1 MTAITCFRQ
10 RIHYVYPCFRRC
22 GFGGIVPLFYTFPSN
37 FRLRKHVFPQA
48 LTRGILAETRE
59 NVPETSQFHVS
70 VNVIGCN
77 YCGNTS
83 LRVGNWCFQVI
94 SIVKKALFTI
104 LGEFSRHLQLQ
115 KPILSTFLLHKII
128 PQQSFQVLSLFFLL
142 PKLTIRSSYGIYSL
156 HWLS

>member
-1 MTAITCFRQ
+1 MFPLADTLRLPVFPSLR
-10 RIHYVYPCFRRC
+10 FRRNRTT
-22 GFGGIVPLFYTFPSN
+22 FFYVSVKFPS
-37 FRLRKHVFPQA
+37 KQ
-48 LTRGILAETRE
+48 TRE
-59 NVPETSQFHVS
+59 NVPETGQFHVS

>member
-1 MTAITCFRQ
+1 MFPLADTLRLPVFPSLR
-10 RIHYVYPCFRRC
+10 FRRNRTT
-22 GFGGIVPLFYTFPSN
+22 FFYVSVKFPSKQTRVSARVN
-37 FRLRKHVFPQA
+37 AWHPCGNARK
-48 LTRGILAETRE
+48 RSR
-59 NVPETSQFHVS
+59 TSQFHVS

-77 YCGNTS
+77 YCVNTS

-94 SIVKKALFTI
+94 TI
-104 LGEFSRHLQLQ
+104 LGWFSRHLQLQ